1 MFLQFQLYGQVTHSF
16 FFLLFSILFYPTR
29 LCYTIGP
36 HWLSILNVTVF
47 ICQPQTPC
55 PSHSFPPAPTQATTS
70 QVCFPWPEMVFLWHL
85 YLAPLLQDWLC
96 VVSWWPPS
104 AAKWEREVI
113 GVTPWPFFCESDQAR
128 AGGISE
134 GACGPDPRRGWLV
147 GTRCPVCV
155 SEEHLPQE
163 SQAAPHF
170 ASHSQNKSLESLS
183 TGSTGPCPALSLLTQ
198 GVGSCSLQHRWEVYG
213 ILLPA

>member
-16 FFLLFSILFYPTR
+16 FFLTIFHLVLSHKIVLYYRTSLLIHSKCNSFHLPT
-29 LCYTIGP
+29 
-36 HWLSILNVTVF
+36 
-47 ICQPQTPC
+47 QTPC

-113 GVTPWPFFCESDQAR
+113 GVTPWPFFCDSDQAR

-134 GACGPDPRRGWLV
+134 GACGPDPRRGGWWEP
-147 GTRCPVCV
+147 GARCV
-155 SEEHLPQE
+155 
-163 SQAAPHF
+163 
-170 ASHSQNKSLESLS
+170 
-183 TGSTGPCPALSLLTQ
+183 
-198 GVGSCSLQHRWEVYG
+198 
-213 ILLPA
+213 